1 MLRKR
6 LEKHINNFLRAY
18 LDDNEEFKELADTD
32 KLYIYSVLR
41 KLLTLIYQVI
51 RYPNV
56 YPILLVQNYK
66 SKQIIEKA
74 FKEVEIIIPAINN
87 IKIEV
92 VNWTNEINI
101 WCRN

>member
-92 VNWTNEINI
+92 VN
-101 WCRN
+101 